1 MKKQMTY
8 TTILLAA
15 IMLTGCGEN
24 NMSTMFASDTATNGM
39 KEEAPAAAAAEADD
53 HADAEYAEEAPAE
66 APAEAGEAAEAA
78 ASKTKKDR
86 RTAEADMAD
95 DLTLDAVLDGDYVTG
110 GDVIGEPEPEPDP
123 DFDNGAE
130 PFVLTAGEWNDNENW
145 GFFANLIHNGTIE
158 FPSYGLNPVNRV
170 AVTVTNGGAPVANQ
184 IVGLISG
191 DSTCWTAKTD
201 KNGRAYLF
209 YDNSMAGQELSLI
222 TDQAKEFTFTAPAL
236 ASGQGG
242 ADVPTLEFEL
252 ETENESTGY
261 DLTQVSFILDTT
273 GSMGDEIS
281 YLQKDFSAI
290 AEEVAAEGV
299 TFSVNFYK
307 DEGDEYVTSCNPFT
321 DDVLNVQKILNRE
334 YASGGGDTPEAV
346 AQILDEVLTKG
357 DWQEDA
363 NKIAF
368 LIFDAPPHYGSKEEE
383 MILNAVNAAAY
394 KGIHVVPVVASNAER
409 ETELFGRAL
418 SIMTNSNYVF
428 LTDDSGVGGSH
439 LEPIIGSYEVELLH
453 DIIVRNI
460 NEIAG

>member
-24 NMSTMFASDTATNGM
+24 NMSTMFASDTAENGM
-39 KEEAPAAAAAEADD
+39 KEEAPAAAVAEADD

-66 APAEAGEAAEAA
+66 APAEAA

-86 RTAEADMAD
+86 RTAEADMPD

-110 GDVIGEPEPEPDP
+110 GDVIGEPEPESDP

-209 YDNSMAGQELSLI
+209 YPQQYKKDSLLK
-222 TDQAKEFTFTAPAL
+222 DGP
-236 ASGQGG
+236 
-242 ADVPTLEFEL
+242 
-252 ETENESTGY
+252 N
-261 DLTQVSFILDTT
+261 
-273 GSMGDEIS
+273 GD
-281 YLQKDFSAI
+281 
-290 AEEVAAEGV
+290 
-299 TFSVNFYK
+299 
-307 DEGDEYVTSCNPFT
+307 
-321 DDVLNVQKILNRE
+321 ILN
-334 YASGGGDTPEAV
+334 D
-346 AQILDEVLTKG
+346 
-357 DWQEDA
+357 
-363 NKIAF
+363 F
-368 LIFDAPPHYGSKEEE
+368 L
-383 MILNAVNAAAY
+383 NN
-394 KGIHVVPVVASNAER
+394 
-409 ETELFGRAL
+409 
-418 SIMTNSNYVF
+418 
-428 LTDDSGVGGSH
+428 
-439 LEPIIGSYEVELLH
+439 
-453 DIIVRNI
+453 
-460 NEIAG
+460 

>member
-8 TTILLAA
+8 TAILLAA

-24 NMSTMFASDTATNGM
+24 NMSTMFASDAATNGM
-39 KEEAPAAAAAEADD
+39 KEEASAAAVAEAED
-53 HADAEYAEEAPAE
+53 HAEAEYAEEAPAE
-66 APAEAGEAAEAA
+66 APAEAGEAAEAT

-95 DLTLDAVLDGDYVTG
+95 DLMLDAVTGEEFG

-170 AVTVTNGGAPVANQ
+170 AVTLTNGGAPVANQ

-209 YDNSMAGQELSLI
+209 YDNSMADHELSLI

-346 AQILDEVLTKG
+346 AQILDEVLKKG
-357 DWQEDA
+357 DWEEDA